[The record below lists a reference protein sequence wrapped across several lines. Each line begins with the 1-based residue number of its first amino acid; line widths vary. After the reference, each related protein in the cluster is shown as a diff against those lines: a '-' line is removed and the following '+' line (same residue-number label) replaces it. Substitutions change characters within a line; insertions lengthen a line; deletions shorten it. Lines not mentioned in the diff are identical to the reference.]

1 MLKAGFVSVTFR
13 KLTIEQIVDLVKQST
28 LQSIE
33 WGGDIHIPAG
43 DFAAAEKAVKLTK
56 EANLEISSYGSYYKV
71 AESEKNGLHFDSIV
85 KTAGFLGAP
94 LIRVWAGI
102 GNAEDVN
109 ETYWQKVIN
118 DTRRIADLAGEK
130 NIKIAFEFHSG
141 TLNNTPQSSRKLLEM
156 IKHENVGTYWQPI
169 HGAGVEKNCT
179 GIEQIYDWIAG
190 VHVFH
195 WWPSPDYRYLLCDGI
210 EHWKQY
216 LKKLSHKQICASIE
230 FVKDDKPENFLLDA
244 QTLKELY
251 AS

>member
-1 MLKAGFVSVTFR
+1 MLKTGLVSVTFR
-13 KLTIEQIVDLVKQST
+13 KLMVEQIVGLASQAGI
-28 LQSIE
+28 QSIE
-33 WGGDIHIPAG
+33 WGGDIHIPPG
-43 DFAAAEKAVKLTK
+43 DFATAERALKLTQG
-56 EANLEISSYGSYYKV
+56 ANLNVSSYGSYYKS
-71 AESEKNGLHFDSIV
+71 AESEKNGISFNIV
-85 KTAGFLGAP
+85 LQTAEILGAP

-130 NIKIAFEFHSG
+130 NIKVAFEFHSG
-141 TLNNTPQSSRKLLEM
+141 TLNNTPQSSRILLEM

-195 WWPSPDYRYLLCDGI
+195 WWPGPESRHLLRDGI
-210 EHWKQY
+210 EQWERYIEK
-216 LKKLSHKQICASIE
+216 LPKKEICFSIE

-244 QTLKELY
+244 QTLKELIK
-251 AS
+251 